1 MRGGGGPLGQI
12 PHNRSMAT
20 SLFKPRFLPLAAL
33 LGPALLLFAM
43 FVILPVLLAVWFSFF
58 NWSGGRSMT
67 WLGAGNYFR
76 LIRDAQFWGTF
87 GNNIFLIL
95 FCLVGQIGLG
105 FIIALLIAGR
115 ALKIKEF
122 HRTVIFLPVVISA
135 VVIGFMW
142 SMIYNKDYGLLNYA
156 LRGLGLQGWIR
167 PYLDDPR
174 TVMFYASIPVVWQYI
189 GLYMVLFLT
198 GLQGIEPAIFEVA
211 EIDGASALQ
220 RAVHI
225 TLPLMMDTA
234 KVAVMLCIA
243 GNMKIFDHIFIMT
256 GGGPGKSS
264 MVMAMYAYNQT
275 FEMFKL
281 GYSSSISVGI
291 MVLSLALIL
300 ASRVAFRGRKA

>member
-1 MRGGGGPLGQI
+1 MSAGIFR
-12 PHNRSMAT
+12 
-20 SLFKPRFLPLAAL
+20 PRFLTLTAL
-33 LGPALLLFAM
+33 IGPALLLFLV
-43 FVILPVLLAVWFSFF
+43 FVILPVILAVYFSFF
-58 NWSGGRSMT
+58 NWSGGRSLT
-67 WLGAGNYFR
+67 WLGAGNYLR
-76 LIRDAQFWGTF
+76 LVTDGQFWHTF
-87 GNNIFLIL
+87 ANNLELIAL
-95 FCLVGQIGLG
+95 CLVGQIGLG
-105 FIIALLIAGR
+105 FLVALLAMGR
-115 ALKIKEF
+115 MLKLREF
-122 HRTVIFLPVVISA
+122 HRTAIFFPVVISA

-142 SMIYNKDYGLLNYA
+142 SMIYNKDYGLLNYM
-156 LRGLGLQGWIR
+156 LRGLGLSGWIR

-198 GLQGIEPAIFEVA
+198 GMQGIEPAIFEVA

-225 TLPLMMDTA
+225 TLPLLVDTL

-256 GGGPGKSS
+256 GGGPGQSS

-281 GYSSSISVGI
+281 GYASAISVGI

-300 ASRVAFRGRKA
+300 ISRRALRARPA

>member
-1 MRGGGGPLGQI
+1 MSGRRGGGARRTVMSQG
-12 PHNRSMAT
+12 
-20 SLFKPRFLPLAAL
+20 LFKPRFFTLSAL
-33 LGPALLLFAM
+33 LGPALVVFVL
-43 FVILPVLLAVWFSFF
+43 FVILPVFLALWFSGF

-67 WLGAGNYFR
+67 WIGAANYAR
-76 LIRDAQFWGTF
+76 LVRDSQFWKTF
-87 GNNIFLIL
+87 GNNIFLIA

-105 FIIALLIAGR
+105 FLVALLMSGR
-115 ALKIKEF
+115 ALRLKEF
-122 HRTVIFLPVVISA
+122 HRTVIFFPVVISA

-142 SMIYNKDYGLLNYA
+142 TMIYNKDYGLLNYA
-156 LRGLGLQGWIR
+156 LRGLGLQSWIR

-174 TVMFYASIPVVWQYI
+174 TVMVYASIPVVWQYI

-211 EIDGASALQ
+211 EIDGASAAQ
-220 RAVHI
+220 RARHI
-225 TLPLMMDTA
+225 TLPLLLDTL

-281 GYSSSISVGI
+281 GYASAISVGI

-300 ASRVAFRGRKA
+300 VSRRLLRGTAQ

>member
-1 MRGGGGPLGQI
+1 MRD
-12 PHNRSMAT
+12 R
-20 SLFKPRFLPLAAL
+20 LFAPRLPTLAVL
-33 LGPALLLFAM
+33 LGPALLLFVA
-43 FVILPVLLAVWFSFF
+43 FVVVPVILAIWFSAF

-67 WLGAGNYFR
+67 FAGISNYVR
-76 LIRDAQFWGTF
+76 LVQDVQFWKTF
-87 GNNIFLIL
+87 ANNLFLIV

-105 FIIALLIAGR
+105 FLVAILMYGR
-115 ALKIKEF
+115 SLRLKEF
-122 HRTVIFLPVVISA
+122 HRTVIFFPVVISA

-156 LRGLGLQGWIR
+156 LRGLGLGGWIR
-167 PYLDDPR
+167 PYLDDPH
-174 TVMFYASIPVVWQYI
+174 TVMFYASVPVVWQYI
-189 GLYMVLFLT
+189 GLYMMLFLT
-198 GLQGIEPAIFEVA
+198 GLQGIDPTIFEVA
-211 EIDGASALQ
+211 EIDGASAGQ
-220 RAVHI
+220 RALHI
-225 TLPLMMDTA
+225 TLPLLVDTM

-256 GGGPGKSS
+256 GGGPGRAS

-300 ASRVAFRGRKA
+300 VSRGLLRQKSA